1 VKVLQALRDFEV
13 DLNAG
18 DYDRRTPLHT
28 AVRAEKFDAV
38 RYLVNNAQVKIN
50 QVDRWGATP
59 LSYALKG
66 SETYLF
72 LMSRGA

>member
-1 VKVLQALRDFEV
+1 LRESDV

-38 RYLVNNAQVKIN
+38 RYLVNTAQVKVN
-50 QVDRWGATP
+50 QIDRWGATP
-59 LSYALKG
+59 LSYAVKG
-66 SETYLF
+66 SEIYLF
-72 LMSRGA
+72 LLSRGA